1 MPSAST
7 PTDVTLARLFVVCA
21 IAQLA
26 VGLLALV
33 RGGRLAAALTLV
45 VNGVAVGAWA
55 ATRLFDI
62 SWIGGLEHSETPA
75 FTDTVCAALGAIAVV
90 AALAALIRR
99 RTAVTAVH
107 LGLPAWAIGSFVVVA
122 MLLGA
127 THDHSHGEAAG
138 HTHDDAALLA
148 PDATDGHSHAT
159 TDDGRRRRPG
169 RSRPSD

>member
-1 MPSAST
+1 MPSGRSRSASASCSSIGAGIIHAGAVGVHA
-7 PTDVTLARLFVVCA
+7 TDVTLARLFVVCA

-75 FTDTVCAALGAIAVV
+75 FTGRASTSAPGA
-90 AALAALIRR
+90 
-99 RTAVTAVH
+99 
-107 LGLPAWAIGSFVVVA
+107 
-122 MLLGA
+122 
-127 THDHSHGEAAG
+127 
-138 HTHDDAALLA
+138 
-148 PDATDGHSHAT
+148 
-159 TDDGRRRRPG
+159 
-169 RSRPSD
+169 